1 MGNYFILV
9 YILIIL
15 VLGIRSVY
23 LSFKLSSYININ
35 LPEKAKELGHAAPH
49 SLKFRKLV
57 YKKDDINDL
66 CYIRLKKK
74 SQNAE
79 TLLFLVFVSIPLLML
94 LLTIIGFPFGK

>member
-9 YILIIL
+9 YILVIL

-23 LSFKLSSYININ
+23 LSFKLSSYIDIN

-57 YKKDDINDL
+57 YKKNDINDPY
-66 CYIRLKKK
+66 YIRLKKK

-79 TLLFLVFVSIPLLML
+79 TWLFLVFVSIPLLML
-94 LLTIIGFPFGK
+94 LFWIISFPFSK

>member
-9 YILIIL
+9 YMLTVL

-23 LSFKLSSYININ
+23 LSFKLSSYIDIN
-35 LPEKAKELGHAAPH
+35 LPDKARELDHAAPH

-57 YKKDDINDL
+57 YKKDDINDPY
-66 CYIRLKKK
+66 YIHLKKK

-79 TLLFLVFVSIPLLML
+79 TLLFLVFVFVPLLML
-94 LLTIIGFPFGK
+94 LLVIIGK